1 MQKAAQ
7 WLVRQHLARLP
18 SARMPAAIA
27 PRSLTQAYAVQDAFV
42 ALKAEQCGTVVGHK
56 IALGSPQM
64 RAMVRYEAVITS
76 VIDGILGIIIGAVF
90 SWIIVKALE
99 DFGFE
104 FSISAVPL
112 VVILIAAIVVGVIA
126 ALIPARR
133 AARLN
138 PLDALHQE

>member
-1 MQKAAQ
+1 
-7 WLVRQHLARLP
+7 
-18 SARMPAAIA
+18 
-27 PRSLTQAYAVQDAFV
+27 
-42 ALKAEQCGTVVGHK
+42 
-56 IALGSPQM
+56 M

-76 VIDGILGIIIGAVF
+76 VIGGVLGIIIGAVF

-112 VVILIAAIVVGVIA
+112 VIILIAATLVGVIA